1 MSQLGIPAL
10 DKLLN
15 IFQYPR
21 QREPATNQQPW
32 ASPERGTPAPPA
44 PKLAAK
50 LPVIEL
56 TSASPCSGATQILHY
71 ITAVSILPATFND
84 IPLRGKGGTVVIL
97 DNSGNFNVLRL
108 QQIMRHYIQ
117 QRLPSTTP
125 EGHNPTDPALA
136 TETNALIRASLHH
149 VHIFRPQSS
158 AALLTTI
165 QSLSSYLFSPTQHVS
180 GPRPLQAILI
190 DDIGAFVWQDRAD
203 DAAAQ
208 SDLAAPASL
217 NPNPGASTSKDPNPL
232 THRYQ
237 ALTSALRAVQS
248 LFSCSVIVTTR
259 ALFALPSP
267 SASSYATH
275 AIRPH
280 LPSPWPTFPTLRLIV
295 DRVPV
300 PKFRE
305 SLSVQGA
312 WREAGA
318 RREVVERG
326 ERVVGVN
333 WWGWEGWRAG
343 VGEALE
349 RDGCAVRVW
358 VGGDGVVVGEN
369 LVRWRAS

>member
-1 MSQLGIPAL
+1 MSQIGSPAL

-21 QREPATNQQPW
+21 QRETPTHQQPW

-56 TSASPCSGATQILHY
+56 TSASPCSGASQILHY

-84 IPLRGKGGTVVIL
+84 IQLQGKGGTVVIL

-125 EGHNPTDPALA
+125 ESHNPNDPALE
-136 TETNALIRASLHH
+136 TETYALIRASLHH

-158 AALLTTI
+158 AALLATI
-165 QSLSSYLFSPTQHVS
+165 QSLSAYLLSPTHHFS
-180 GPRPLQAILI
+180 GPRPLEAILI
-190 DDIGAFVWQDRAD
+190 DDIGAFVWQDRAE

-208 SDLAAPASL
+208 SEVAPASL
-217 NPNPGASTSKDPNPL
+217 HPNLGASTSKDPNPL
-232 THRYQ
+232 TNRYQ
-237 ALTSALRAVQS
+237 ALTSALRTVQS
-248 LFSCSVIVTTR
+248 LFACPVIVTTR
-259 ALFALPSP
+259 ALFPLPSP
-267 SASSYATH
+267 STSSYATH

-280 LPSPWPTFPTLRLIV
+280 LPSPWPTFPTLRLII

-318 RREVVERG
+318 RREVVERA

-343 VGEALE
+343 VGEGLE
-349 RDGCAVRVW
+349 REGCAVRVW
-358 VGGDGVVVGEN
+358 VGGDGVVVEEK
-369 LVRWRAS
+369 LVRWRGS